1 MTGKTTDSRYGAAKE
16 VHVGNDRASIQELA
30 DAAARVTP
38 TPEGHPLPGEYV
50 TWSDVGSTYTASGT
64 VHDAAF
70 LALAPRV
77 ARLAAELLKDFDA
90 PVETWAEVE
99 VLGHRSHVG
108 RVREETLAGV
118 SFLRVDALRADG
130 TFEAV
135 LYGRQAIFS
144 VTPRSEA
151 DARRAAL
158 PESLRPCDAF
168 EASGACEGACVHC
181 GYDLGAHDAHRA
193 GTRKRD
199 EEKGDD
205 MPW

>member
-1 MTGKTTDSRYGAAKE
+1 MSDQTTCDGCGETSEESYPHICNGDRDRWYRLRIDGPYEAGRSMCSVACLAKVLSALGDGARKGFAIS
-16 VHVGNDRASIQELA
+16 GGLSLGASA
-30 DAAARVTP
+30 VP
-38 TPEGHPLPGEYV
+38 
-50 TWSDVGSTYTASGT
+50 
-64 VHDAAF
+64 
-70 LALAPRV
+70 PR
-77 ARLAAELLKDFDA
+77 
-90 PVETWAEVE
+90 PETWAEVE

-135 LYGRQAIFS
+135 LYSRQAIFS

-151 DARRAAL
+151 DARRAAV

-168 EASGACEGACVHC
+168 KASGACEGACVHC
-181 GYDLGAHDAHRA
+181 GYNLGAHDAQRA
-193 GTRKRD
+193 GTWKRD